1 MARTTTTTTPRT
13 VASPAPTLSQA
24 DEARLAGERQTLERG
39 EVMAPD
45 ARLDRDL
52 AHLGDPDAG
61 RRAQPRRRREPDHLP
76 MIYVGKKSR
85 ALLVDQFVTLT
96 VPTDENDLKVADL
109 EEVIP
114 GLDRDSQQKAWA
126 TENARLGVERPYRP
140 LADRLIVAG
149 NDYTFERGKTVL
161 VHEDDAPFLLAHEVF
176 RFERASDVEPDD
188 APTMRRRPG
197 YRGS

>member
-1 MARTTTTTTPRT
+1 
-13 VASPAPTLSQA
+13 
-24 DEARLAGERQTLERG
+24 
-39 EVMAPD
+39 
-45 ARLDRDL
+45 
-52 AHLGDPDAG
+52 
-61 RRAQPRRRREPDHLP
+61 

-140 LADRLIVAG
+140 LTDRLIVAG
-149 NDYTFERGKTVL
+149 NDYTFERGKAVL
-161 VHEDDAPFLLAHEVF
+161 VHEDDVPFLLAHEVF
-176 RFERASDVEPDD
+176 RFERASDVEVDD
-188 APTMRRRPG
+188 APPMRRRPG

>member
-1 MARTTTTTTPRT
+1 MPRRTTATTTPRT

-24 DEARLAGERQTLERG
+24 DEARLARDQRTLERG
-39 EVMAPD
+39 DAMAPD

-52 AHLGDPDAG
+52 AHLATPDVS

-85 ALLVDQFVTLT
+85 ALLVDQFVTLI
-96 VPTDENDLKVADL
+96 VPTDKNDLKVADL

-161 VHEDDAPFLLAHEVF
+161 VHEDDVPFLLAHEVF
-176 RFERASDVEPDD
+176 RFERASDVEVDD
-188 APTMRRRPG
+188 ALPRRRPG

>member
-1 MARTTTTTTPRT
+1 MARTTTNTKTRR
-13 VASPAPTLSQA
+13 VASPDQIVSHAEREMS
-24 DEARLAGERQTLERG
+24 RERQALERG
-39 EVMAPD
+39 EAMAPET
-45 ARLDRDL
+45 RLDRDL

-61 RRAQPRRRREPDHLP
+61 RRAQPRRRREPDHVP
-76 MIYVGKKSR
+76 MTYVGKKSR

-149 NDYTFERGKTVL
+149 NDYTFERGKAVL
-161 VHEDDAPFLLAHEVF
+161 VHEDDVAYLLAHDTY
-176 RFERASDVEPDD
+176 RIERAADIEVDDVLP
-188 APTMRRRPG
+188 RRRPG